1 MAVLSPGTIK
11 QNITSSKIKKILI
24 GTGKNSKEIWIIPN
38 IGYSVTEI
46 IDDTYNTLT
55 NLYPGQKIKKERSSK
70 TIIDISGNKN
80 GRISISADGKT
91 QFSYIYFKDSV
102 VKSTVEDRQVNKIN
116 DIIWKLYNSANSI
129 TFKIGNNTYTIS
141 NYNKNTIKQ
150 IGGSGN
156 KADVVISTDTGNI
169 YISLKGNTH
178 QQWGGTSDFADDTSV
193 KTFIEKLKQIKQKY
207 PNDKK
212 EYYMDIND
220 ELIKKSMYGK
230 DFNQSGAG
238 SINNVD
244 HILLGERITMS
255 MDNTIT
261 ANKTYNRGVI
271 CSPRP
276 TILSR
281 NTGPG
286 DGNRSDF
293 GISNTRIVI
302 WPGVRSNAEEI
313 K

>member
-1 MAVLSPGTIK
+1 MTVLSPGTIK
-11 QNITSSKIKKILI
+11 KNIKSSKIQKILI
-24 GTGKNSKEIWIIPN
+24 ASKQIWVIPN

-55 NLYPGQKIKKERSSK
+55 NLYPGQKIKKERSNQT
-70 TIIDISGNKN
+70 TISISGTKN

-91 QFSYIYFKDSV
+91 QFSHIYFKDSV

-116 DIIWKLYNSANSI
+116 DIIWKLYNSANPT
-129 TFKIGNNTYTIS
+129 TFKIGNKTYTIS
-141 NYNKNTIKQ
+141 NYNQNTVKQ
-150 IGGSGN
+150 VGGSGD
-156 KADVVISTDTGNI
+156 KTDVVISTNTGNV
-169 YISLKGNTH
+169 YISLKGDTQ
-178 QQWGGTSDFADDTSV
+178 QQWGGVSNFSDDVSV
-193 KTFIEKLKQIKQKY
+193 KTFIEKLKQIKQKN

-230 DFNQSGAG
+230 DFNQSGTG

-244 HILLGERITMS
+244 HILVGERITMS

-261 ANKTYNRGVI
+261 ANKTYDRGFI

-281 NTGPG
+281 NTGPS
-286 DGNRSDF
+286 DKNRSDF
-293 GISNTRIVI
+293 GIQNTRILI
-302 WPGVRSNAEEI
+302 WPGVRSNAQEI